1 MFANTPISLI
11 EDHEIVEMNVI
22 VYNTTD
28 GRQCISPGVDTRA
41 AYVVG
46 NECSP
51 YDRRFV
57 DIFFFLLAVGS
68 VLNGVLSKRRIV
80 EEMIDEETGELR
92 SVLSSKY
99 IYEVRDY
106 SLPEYI
112 ELYIGSYRII

>member
-1 MFANTPISLI
+1 MFADTPMSLI
-11 EDHEIVEMNVI
+11 EDHEIIEMNVI

-28 GRQCISPGVDTRA
+28 GRQCISPGVDTRR

-51 YDRRFV
+51 YDRQFFDVFAFLFV
-57 DIFFFLLAVGS
+57 VGT
-68 VLNGVLSKRRIV
+68 VLNTILSKRRIV

-92 SVLSSKY
+92 SILSSKY

-112 ELYIGSYRII
+112 ELYIGSYRIV